1 MDSGR
6 GQEAPR
12 RADQEVVEMGNIS
25 RCRDQTVL
33 KSRREIARVFGV
45 RQESVQEW
53 YDAGAPIALINGRMK
68 ALAVDLMHWLVRRR
82 NKSERPPHEEEAKS

>member
-1 MDSGR
+1 
-6 GQEAPR
+6 
-12 RADQEVVEMGNIS
+12 MGSIS

-68 ALAVDLMHWLVRRR
+68 ALAVDLMHWVVRRR